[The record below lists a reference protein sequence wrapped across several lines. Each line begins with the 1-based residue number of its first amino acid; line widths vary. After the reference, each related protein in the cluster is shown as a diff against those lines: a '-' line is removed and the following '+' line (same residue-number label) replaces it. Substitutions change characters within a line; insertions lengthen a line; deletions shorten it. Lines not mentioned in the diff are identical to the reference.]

1 MLETIQSKAIADIS
15 EIVKKYPEFVNLQTI
30 DIDTFQ
36 GLRESIEDDLVF
48 SDLVTIY
55 LSSAE
60 NLLEEIQLAFESQDA
75 HKVGLA
81 SHSLKSTS
89 ASIGAMR
96 LSYLCKYFEQVCT
109 TGNLTIT
116 PQLLKALTEEYEEVI
131 KSIQGIVIEFMAK

>member
-1 MLETIQSKAIADIS
+1 MI
-15 EIVKKYPEFVNLQTI
+15 
-30 DIDTFQ
+30 
-36 GLRESIEDDLVF
+36 LVF

-75 HKVGLA
+75 HKAGLA

-96 LSYLCKYFEQVCT
+96 LSYLCRYFEQVCT

-131 KSIQGIVIEFMAK
+131 KSIQGIVIEFMAE